1 MNRNFLIMSAIALT
15 FIGAGCATPTRQ
27 VTDEAD
33 MTTTESVNAM
43 EEASET
49 AKVAPANIEPQTAAD
64 EAAANAV
71 APTSE
76 DAMPIAKSEPVP
88 APAYERPTE
97 FPGILPKT
105 ETSGKIARLI
115 TTKGEIVFDI
125 LDEEGP
131 MSASNFVALARTG
144 FYDGLTFHRVVP
156 GFVIQGGDPSGDG
169 TGGPGYTFGEDKV
182 TLDYDAGIV
191 AMAKRPQPGTSGS
204 QFFIMLEDYPLPKE
218 YSIFGRVRTGLD
230 VVRSIKIGDIMT
242 KVTIEP
248 AP

>member
-1 MNRNFLIMSAIALT
+1 MNRNFLLMSAIALT
-15 FIGAGCATPTRQ
+15 LIGAGCAAPSRQTP
-27 VTDEAD
+27 VDSESA
-33 MTTTESVNAM
+33 TTESVNAM
-43 EEASET
+43 DAVNEIAPVAEQAVAASDI
-49 AKVAPANIEPQTAAD
+49 APVAAAVADDVAP
-64 EAAANAV
+64 V
-71 APTSE
+71 V
-76 DAMPIAKSEPVP
+76 KSEPTP
-88 APAYERPTE
+88 APTYERPTK
-97 FPGILPKT
+97 FPGVLPKA
-105 ETSGKIARLI
+105 ETSGKIARI
-115 TTKGEIVFDI
+115 VTPKGEIVFDI

-144 FYDGLTFHRVVP
+144 FYDGLSFHRVVP

-218 YSIFGRVRTGLD
+218 YSIFGRVRSGLD